1 MATWKAYVLFAVLQ
15 LLIGTRSGQRRYEL
29 EATTGTSPDQLYG
42 NEEMSEDHEIKVGN
56 KIEPIIFEPQR
67 KIKLSRSTYKV
78 TSYVDFKPYKQA
90 FKQFGQYI
98 RKFLADL
105 RDPHYVNTLYK
116 VGTYKGHT
124 SVRRKEDETN
134 TYFTDGICRQLT
146 YHCRIQNQFIQ
157 LRNEADKVHQ
167 IYLETYRK
175 FLRAIDHMEFHPTL
189 DRSKTQTTTRD
200 RRQSHGKGQT
210 KTTSQY
216 TSLREG
222 LTEEDVLMLKQADEL
237 IKTKFLNQ
245 TTKPKRVK
253 RFGLAGW
260 IMGWGLG
267 YFTSLRTI
275 KDNIRTL
282 QKQNLL
288 QQNQIIELAHY
299 LNITYA
305 HVSTN
310 RYAIN
315 NLQVQLV
322 QINQSLMTTMKAV
335 QFLRYTVAVI
345 TDVRIILSKLT
356 LGVMGLQQNVKAI
369 YEYLRVL
376 SSKQVNP
383 LLIPPDALRE
393 VLAHIKDDM
402 KRNPRLQLPED
413 PNVNIWNYYSI
424 MKITPVVMDDFLLII
439 LTIPLTDQS
448 LEMNL
453 YRVYNLPALHPE
465 LKVEFTYELEGEYL
479 AITKNKLYAALP
491 TAREI
496 RICKGTGG
504 YLCLMNQALYPID
517 RLEWCVFAL
526 FMDDKEKK
534 REYCSINTHKRDAN
548 KAQSLEGYLWAITAF
563 KPEKMQ
569 IRCLTDTHVIDIKP
583 PLTIIYV
590 GNGCEAYSNNLFI
603 PAKSELTST
612 DSSMVRHNYF
622 QQFNEQYQNITR
634 YSLIEDLGIVQLTPK
649 EIAKIPDRLT
659 ALPKLQFKEL
669 KRRLVEIKQP
679 LNIHSNISF
688 ILIIIGGLILCPVI
702 IYVLWRIHRVRS
714 NMKGV
719 KPIVKMFNDKKD
731 NLFNIGDIVSN
742 RLQALETKFTS
753 LFGLEALEAS
763 PRTDLA
769 LPSTSDWPVP
779 PPRRESIP
787 MLDIHITPEDIQET
801 VKDLEKRST
810 KFRRYQKYLQKQA
823 SEEQD

>member
-1 MATWKAYVLFAVLQ
+1 M
-15 LLIGTRSGQRRYEL
+15 
-29 EATTGTSPDQLYG
+29 
-42 NEEMSEDHEIKVGN
+42 
-56 KIEPIIFEPQR
+56 
-67 KIKLSRSTYKV
+67 
-78 TSYVDFKPYKQA
+78 
-90 FKQFGQYI
+90 
-98 RKFLADL
+98 
-105 RDPHYVNTLYK
+105 
-116 VGTYKGHT
+116 
-124 SVRRKEDETN
+124 
-134 TYFTDGICRQLT
+134 
-146 YHCRIQNQFIQ
+146 
-157 LRNEADKVHQ
+157 HQ
-167 IYLETYRK
+167 IYLETYKK

-189 DRSKTQTTTRD
+189 GRSKTESLTRN
-200 RRQSHGKGQT
+200 RRQPLDKDQT
-210 KTTSQY
+210 EATPRYTSQ
-216 TSLREG
+216 RGG
-222 LTEEDVLMLKQADEL
+222 LTKEDILMLKQSDEL

-245 TTKPKRVK
+245 TTEHKRNK

-260 IMGWGLG
+260 IMGWGMG
-267 YFTSLRTI
+267 YFISFRTI
-275 KDNIRTL
+275 KNNIRTL
-282 QKQNLL
+282 QMQNKL
-288 QQNQIIELAHY
+288 QQDQIIELSHY

-305 HVSTN
+305 HISTN

-315 NLQVQLV
+315 NLQVQLAQV
-322 QINQSLMTTMKAV
+322 NQTLMATMRAV
-335 QFLRYTVAVI
+335 QFLRYTVIVM

-376 SSKQVNP
+376 SSKQVNL
-383 LLIPPDALRE
+383 LLIPPDALRG
-393 VLAHIKDDM
+393 VLAHIKDYM

-413 PNVNIWNYYSI
+413 PNVNIWNYYPI
-424 MKITPVVMDDFLLII
+424 MRITPIVMDEFLLII
-439 LTIPLTDQS
+439 LTIPLTDQC

-453 YRVYNLPALHPE
+453 YKVYNLPAFHPE

-517 RLEWCVFAL
+517 RLEWCIYAL
-526 FMDDKEKK
+526 FTDDKEKK

-569 IRCLTDTHVIDIKP
+569 IRCLTDTHVIDVKP

-612 DSSMVRHNYF
+612 DSSLVRHNYF
-622 QQFNEQYQNITR
+622 QQFNEQYQNITK

-688 ILIIIGGLILCPVI
+688 ILIIIGRLILCPVMA
-702 IYVLWRIHRVRS
+702 YVLWRIYRVCS

-719 KPIVKMFNDKKD
+719 KPIVKIFNDKKD

-742 RLQALETKFTS
+742 RLHT
-753 LFGLEALEAS
+753 LEAKFSSLLGLVTPDAS

-769 LPSTSDWPVP
+769 LPSTSDWSTP
-779 PPRRESIP
+779 PPRRKSIP
-787 MLDIHITPEDIQET
+787 MLDLHITPEDIQET
-801 VKDLEKRST
+801 VNDLEKRSA

-823 SEEQD
+823 SEEHD

>member
-1 MATWKAYVLFAVLQ
+1 MGARLF
-15 LLIGTRSGQRRYEL
+15 
-29 EATTGTSPDQLYG
+29 
-42 NEEMSEDHEIKVGN
+42 
-56 KIEPIIFEPQR
+56 
-67 KIKLSRSTYKV
+67 
-78 TSYVDFKPYKQA
+78 
-90 FKQFGQYI
+90 
-98 RKFLADL
+98 
-105 RDPHYVNTLYK
+105 
-116 VGTYKGHT
+116 HT
-124 SVRRKEDETN
+124 
-134 TYFTDGICRQLT
+134 
-146 YHCRIQNQFIQ
+146 
-157 LRNEADKVHQ
+157 
-167 IYLETYRK
+167 
-175 FLRAIDHMEFHPTL
+175 
-189 DRSKTQTTTRD
+189 
-200 RRQSHGKGQT
+200 
-210 KTTSQY
+210 
-216 TSLREG
+216 
-222 LTEEDVLMLKQADEL
+222 
-237 IKTKFLNQ
+237 
-245 TTKPKRVK
+245 
-253 RFGLAGW
+253 
-260 IMGWGLG
+260 
-267 YFTSLRTI
+267 LRTI

-282 QKQNLL
+282 QKQNQL

-310 RYAIN
+310 KYAIN
-315 NLQVQLV
+315 NLQVQLAQV
-322 QINQSLMTTMKAV
+322 NQSLMVTMKAV
-335 QFLRYTVAVI
+335 QFLRYMVVVI

-413 PNVNIWNYYSI
+413 PNVNIWNYYPI

-453 YRVYNLPALHPE
+453 YKVYNLPALHPE

-517 RLEWCVFAL
+517 RLEWCVYAL
-526 FMDDKEKK
+526 FTDDKEKK

-563 KPEKMQ
+563 KQEKMQ
-569 IRCLTDTHVIDIKP
+569 IRCLTNTHVINIKP

-612 DSSMVRHNYF
+612 DSSIVRHNYF

-702 IYVLWRIHRVRS
+702 AYVLWRIYRVCS

-719 KPIVKMFNDKKD
+719 KPIVKIFNDKKD
-731 NLFNIGDIVSN
+731 TLFNIGDVVPTGCRHWRPSFLRCLDL
-742 RLQALETKFTS
+742 RLRTFLQEPISHYPAQVTGLHLHQDVNPYLCWIYTS
-753 LFGLEALEAS
+753 PQKISKRLL
-763 PRTDLA
+763 RT
-769 LPSTSDWPVP
+769 
-779 PPRRESIP
+779 
-787 MLDIHITPEDIQET
+787 
-801 VKDLEKRST
+801 
-810 KFRRYQKYLQKQA
+810 
-823 SEEQD
+823 

>member
-1 MATWKAYVLFAVLQ
+1 MTSWKAYILFATILPLVKTGNNQRGYNLETT
-15 LLIGTRSGQRRYEL
+15 TRP
-29 EATTGTSPDQLYG
+29 SPQQPYG
-42 NEEMSEDHEIKVGN
+42 HEEMSEEHKIKVGN
-56 KIEPIIFEPQR
+56 RIEPVIFEPQR

-90 FKQFGQYI
+90 FKQFGQYMG
-98 RKFLADL
+98 KFLADL
-105 RDPHYVNTLYK
+105 RDPRYVSTLYK
-116 VGTYKGHT
+116 AGTNEGDPL
-124 SVRRKEDETN
+124 VKEEEVEAKTF
-134 TYFTDGICRQLT
+134 FTDDTCRQLT
-146 YHCRIQNQFIQ
+146 YKCRIQNQFIQ
-157 LRNEADKVHQ
+157 LKKEATKVNQ

-189 DRSKTQTTTRD
+189 GRSKA
-200 RRQSHGKGQT
+200 
-210 KTTSQY
+210 SQY
-216 TSLREG
+216 ANQREG
-222 LTEEDVLMLKQADEL
+222 LSKEDILMLKQADEL

-245 TTKPKRVK
+245 TIKNRRNQ
-253 RFGLAGW
+253 RFGLTGW
-260 IMGWGLG
+260 IMGWGIG
-267 YFTSLRTI
+267 YFTSFRTI

-282 QKQNLL
+282 QMQNKL
-288 QQNQIIELAHY
+288 QQDQIIELSHY

-310 RYAIN
+310 RYAIT
-315 NLQVQLV
+315 NLQVQLAQV
-322 QINQSLMTTMKAV
+322 NQSLIATMQTVK
-335 QFLRYTVAVI
+335 FLRFTVTVI
-345 TDVRIILSKLT
+345 TDIRIILAKLT

-383 LLIPPDALRE
+383 LLIPPDALRG

-413 PNVNIWNYYSI
+413 ANVNIWNYYPI
-424 MKITPVVMDDFLLII
+424 MKITPIVMDDFLLII

-453 YRVYNLPALHPE
+453 YKVYNLPALHPK
-465 LKVEFTYELEGEYL
+465 LKVEFTYELEGEHL

-517 RLEWCVFAL
+517 KLEWCIYAL
-526 FMDDKEKK
+526 FTNDKKKK

-563 KPEKMQ
+563 EPGKMQ

-612 DSSMVRHNYF
+612 DSSLVRHNYF

-679 LNIHSNISF
+679 LNIHSNVSF
-688 ILIIIGGLILCPVI
+688 ILIMIGGLILCPVI
-702 IYVLWRIHRVRS
+702 AYVLW
-714 NMKGV
+714 
-719 KPIVKMFNDKKD
+719 
-731 NLFNIGDIVSN
+731 
-742 RLQALETKFTS
+742 
-753 LFGLEALEAS
+753 
-763 PRTDLA
+763 
-769 LPSTSDWPVP
+769 
-779 PPRRESIP
+779 
-787 MLDIHITPEDIQET
+787 
-801 VKDLEKRST
+801 
-810 KFRRYQKYLQKQA
+810 
-823 SEEQD
+823 

>member
-1 MATWKAYVLFAVLQ
+1 MAIWKAYVLFATLL
-15 LLIGTRSGQRRYEL
+15 LLIGTGNGQRGYEL
-29 EATTGTSPDQLYG
+29 EATTRTSPDQLYG
-42 NEEMSEDHEIKVGN
+42 SEEMSEEHDIKVGN

-105 RDPHYVNTLYK
+105 HDPQYVDTLYK
-116 VGTYKGHT
+116 VGTNKGY
-124 SVRRKEDETN
+124 SSNRREENKTN
-134 TYFTDGICRQLT
+134 IFFTDGICTQST
-146 YHCRIQNQFIQ
+146 YQCRIQNQFIQ
-157 LRNEADKVHQ
+157 LRNEANKVHQ

-189 DRSKTQTTTRD
+189 DRSKTESSTRN
-200 RRQSHGKGQT
+200 RRQPLDKDQT
-210 KTTSQY
+210 ETTCHYTSQ
-216 TSLREG
+216 RGG
-222 LTEEDVLMLKQADEL
+222 LTEEDILMLKQADEL
-237 IKTKFLNQ
+237 IKTKFLNY
-245 TTKPKRVK
+245 TTKHKRTK
-253 RFGLAGW
+253 RFELAGW

-282 QKQNLL
+282 QKQNQL

-315 NLQVQLV
+315 NLQVQLAQV
-322 QINQSLMTTMKAV
+322 NQSLMVTMKTV
-335 QFLRYTVAVI
+335 QFLRYTVVVI

-356 LGVMGLQQNVKAI
+356 LGVIGLQQNVKAI

-413 PNVNIWNYYSI
+413 LNVNIWNYYPI
-424 MKITPVVMDDFLLII
+424 MNITPVVMDDFLLII

-453 YRVYNLPALHPE
+453 YKVYNLPALHPE

-517 RLEWCVFAL
+517 RLEWCVYAL
-526 FMDDKEKK
+526 FTDDKEKK

-569 IRCLTDTHVIDIKP
+569 IRCLTNTHVIDIKP

-622 QQFNEQYQNITR
+622 QQFNEQYQNITK
-634 YSLIEDLGIVQLTPK
+634 YSLIEDLGIVQLMPK
-649 EIAKIPDRLT
+649 DIAKIPDRLT

-702 IYVLWRIHRVRS
+702 AYVLWRIYRVRS

-719 KPIVKMFNDKKD
+719 KPIVKIFNDKKD
-731 NLFNIGDIVSN
+731 NLFNIGDVVSN
-742 RLQALETKFTS
+742 RLQALETKFSS
-753 LFGLEALEAS
+753 LL
-763 PRTDLA
+763 
-769 LPSTSDWPVP
+769 
-779 PPRRESIP
+779 
-787 MLDIHITPEDIQET
+787 
-801 VKDLEKRST
+801 
-810 KFRRYQKYLQKQA
+810 
-823 SEEQD
+823 

>member
-1 MATWKAYVLFAVLQ
+1 MTSWKAYILFATILPLVK
-15 LLIGTRSGQRRYEL
+15 TENNQRGYKL
-29 EATTGTSPDQLYG
+29 ETTTGPSPQQPYG
-42 NEEMSEDHEIKVGN
+42 HEEMSEEHKIKVGN
-56 KIEPIIFEPQR
+56 RTEPVIFEPQR

-90 FKQFGQYI
+90 FKQFGQYMG
-98 RKFLADL
+98 KFLVDL
-105 RDPHYVNTLYK
+105 SDPHYVSTLYK
-116 VGTYKGHT
+116 AGTNEGDPLIRKGVEAKT
-124 SVRRKEDETN
+124 F
-134 TYFTDGICRQLT
+134 FTDATCRQLT
-146 YHCRIQNQFIQ
+146 YKCRIQNQFIQ
-157 LRNEADKVHQ
+157 LKREAVKINQ

-189 DRSKTQTTTRD
+189 GR
-200 RRQSHGKGQT
+200 T
-210 KTTSQY
+210 KTESTVRLKRQPNGKDQTEQTSQY
-216 TSLREG
+216 TNQREG
-222 LTEEDVLMLKQADEL
+222 LTKEDKLMLKQADEL
-237 IKTKFLNQ
+237 IKTKFLNK
-245 TTKPKRVK
+245 TTKNRRNK

-260 IMGWGLG
+260 IMGWGIG
-267 YFTSLRTI
+267 YFTSFRAI

-282 QKQNLL
+282 QLQNKI
-288 QQNQIIELAHY
+288 QQDQILELSHY

-310 RYAIN
+310 RYAIT
-315 NLQVQLV
+315 NLQVQLA
-322 QINQSLMTTMKAV
+322 QLNQTLMATMQNV
-335 QFLRYTVAVI
+335 RFLRFTVAVI
-345 TDVRIILSKLT
+345 TDIRIILAKLT

-383 LLIPPDALRE
+383 LLIPPDALRG

-413 PNVNIWNYYSI
+413 PNVNIWNYYPI
-424 MKITPVVMDDFLLII
+424 MKITPIVMDDFLLII

-453 YRVYNLPALHPE
+453 YKVYNLPALHPK

-479 AITKNKLYAALP
+479 AITENKLYAALP

-517 RLEWCVFAL
+517 KLEWCIHAL
-526 FMDDKEKK
+526 FTNNEKKK

-563 KPEKMQ
+563 EPGKMQ

-590 GNGCEAYSNNLFI
+590 GDGCEAYSNNLFI

-612 DSSMVRHNYF
+612 DSSLVRHNYF
-622 QQFNEQYQNITR
+622 QKFNEEYQDITR
-634 YSLIEDLGIVQLTPK
+634 YSLIEDLGIVQLTSK

-679 LNIHSNISF
+679 LNIHSNVSF
-688 ILIIIGGLILCPVI
+688 ILVMIGGIILCPI
-702 IYVLWRIHRVRS
+702 IAYVLWRIYRVRS
-714 NMKGV
+714 NVKGFKPMV
-719 KPIVKMFNDKKD
+719 KIFNDKKD
-731 NLFNIGDIVSN
+731 DLFNIGDIVSN
-742 RLQALETKFTS
+742 RLQT
-753 LFGLEALEAS
+753 LEAKFSSLIGPVAPDAS

-769 LPSTSDWPVP
+769 LPSTSARPAP
-779 PPRRESIP
+779 PPRSDSIP
-787 MLDIHITPEDIQET
+787 MLDINISPQVIQET
-801 VKDLEKRST
+801 VKDIER
-810 KFRRYQKYLQKQA
+810 
-823 SEEQD
+823 